1 MKPLRIFWGLLI
13 LFIGIIFLAVNTGLI
28 ATDVWTNFILFWP
41 ILIVLFGLGLILRNS
56 FIYFLVAVI
65 MIAATFYFA
74 LSDPYNWQ
82 KEEENKAQ
90 ILAQNFVQ
98 NYDSSINNCVLSL
111 DLGAAV
117 LNVESIDDPDSNSLL
132 RGNYE
137 GMKDFEVIR
146 NDTGGTSTI
155 SIKEK
160 STEKFV
166 LNNLEKRRS
175 MNLSLSNRLPFE
187 FRVNSGASKVDLD
200 FSDVSVKK
208 LTLNAG
214 ASKVNVKLG
223 NKIDEMESEVNAG
236 ASDLTLTIPKDY
248 GLKIESNSV
257 LLGKNFGG
265 IELEKS
271 EKNNYETKGFN
282 ESKKKITINLSSG
295 VSKLSL
301 NTY

>member
-1 MKPLRIFWGLLI
+1 MRPLRIFWGLLI
-13 LFIGIIFLAVNTGLI
+13 LFIGFIFLAINTDLI
-28 ATDVWTNFILFWP
+28 TADVWKNFILFWP
-41 ILIVLFGLGLILRNS
+41 VLIVLFGLGLIVRNS
-56 FIYFLVAVI
+56 FIYFI
-65 MIAATFYFA
+65 IAMLIIGTTFYFA
-74 LSDPYNWQ
+74 ITDPYDWQ
-82 KEEENKAQ
+82 KEEEKEAQ

-98 NYDSSINNCVLSL
+98 NYDPSINNCVLSL

-117 LNVESIDDPDSNSLL
+117 LNIRGLDDPDSNSLL

-146 NDTGGTSTI
+146 NDTDGESTI

-166 LNNLEKRRS
+166 FNNLEKRRS
-175 MNLSLSNRLPFE
+175 MDLSLSNRLPFE
-187 FRVNSGASKVDLD
+187 FTVNSGASKVDLD
-200 FSDVSVKK
+200 FSDVNLKK

-223 NKIDEMESEVNAG
+223 SKIDTMESQINTG
-236 ASDLTLTIPKDY
+236 ASDLTLAIPKDY
-248 GLKIESNSV
+248 GLKIESNSM

-271 EKNNYETKGFN
+271 DKNNYKTKGFD
-282 ESKKKITINLSSG
+282 ESSKKITINLSSG
-295 VSKLSL
+295 VTKLSL